1 MLCVPPTTYH
11 IHPLCC
17 ETPPSPPC
25 STYTLLLHYTFAK
38 CTSIPQFQHG
48 SSTFLCDAHLLVIS
62 FASSMS
68 SRMCTV
74 PQQQPKFSIQSY
86 NIVNK
91 SKKNLYSNSPLI
103 PCFHTQSSLLAP
115 GVRSH
120 QPLGHFSWDFSQAL
134 EMSLKYLCQLKT

>member
-1 MLCVPPTTYH
+1 MLCVPPATYH
-11 IHPLCC
+11 IRPLCC
-17 ETPPSPPC
+17 ETPPSPPS

-38 CTSIPQFQHG
+38 CTSIPQFQHRS

-62 FASSMS
+62 FASSTS

-74 PQQQPKFSIQSY
+74 PQEPKFSIQSY
-86 NIVNK
+86 NIINK

-103 PCFHTQSSLLAP
+103 PCFHIQSSLLAP

-120 QPLGHFSWDFSQAL
+120 QPLGPFSWDFSQAL
-134 EMSLKYLCQLKT
+134 KYLCQLKT